1 MRHLKWAARLL
12 FAGWVL
18 VATLYV
24 GLLFVDVT
32 PERQR
37 TWVENRPLPT
47 LYPTPWEEPPLYGLF
62 GFPHQAGWRSVGGLV
77 PVEGLPYASNEEEE
91 ITNFYMGQAART
103 HCLDFETFLLVS
115 NAQDEIPYEPEW
127 LEGLFLQ
134 QAVVVEGQV
143 AMQVFGRE
151 NRGEAAV
158 ITPDNQAKWLTPEQV
173 RPPLFRGQ
181 IPVEVN
187 LADQVVLAGYEI
199 SSTAVSPGERLTVR
213 LYWEVLAPFDA
224 NKQIFTHLTD
234 GRVQAQHDSAA
245 ECAVNPTTRWEPG
258 QIIVDPHIIE
268 MPADTPPGP
277 LQLVV
282 GMYDLLDSGRLQR
295 VDGLGDSIHLTDVFV
310 R

>member
-1 MRHLKWAARLL
+1 
-12 FAGWVL
+12 
-18 VATLYV
+18 
-24 GLLFVDVT
+24 
-32 PERQR
+32 
-37 TWVENRPLPT
+37 
-47 LYPTPWEEPPLYGLF
+47 
-62 GFPHQAGWRSVGGLV
+62 
-77 PVEGLPYASNEEEE
+77 LPYASNEEEE

-103 HCLDFETFLLVS
+103 HCPDFETFLLVS

-143 AMQVFGRE
+143 AMRVFGRE
-151 NRGEAAV
+151 DRGEAVV

-234 GRVQAQHDSAA
+234 GRVQAQHDSAP

-277 LQLVV
+277 GFGDAREQGHGERRREQGAPRPARAGARVV
-282 GMYDLLDSGRLQR
+282 GPRGGGDAVAVVGVVVERIVRRVVVLHVETGGIGSWCKARRRVATGSSVRLPAP
-295 VDGLGDSIHLTDVFV
+295 GAA
-310 R
+310 